1 MLAARSI
8 LLGRLL
14 ACMLIIALSGPAAAA
29 LQVPGTPVVS
39 DAPVPVSFPR
49 DDGPHDTNVEW
60 WYFTGHLL
68 TEEGDRYGFE
78 YVTFRAR
85 DGDLE
90 GYVSHFAITDNP
102 RRQFHFDQ
110 RLRGA
115 AGVASEAALLDLD
128 LSGWTMR
135 GGDGQFAL
143 AADMPGYAMRLDVAT
158 TKPAALHDGD
168 GYIDYGNGTASYY
181 YSWTRLAVSGELH
194 LGQGKVRVSGEAW
207 MDHQWG
213 DFATYQEGGWDWF
226 SAQLEDGTDVM
237 LYLIRDADGNTLRV
251 DGSIVSKDGELTVL
265 GEGDFAI
272 TVDGEWTSPKT
283 GTTYPSGWTITIPDH
298 ELSMTVRP
306 SLPDQELD
314 TRATTGVIYWEGEVV
329 VEATRRGRPVAGLG
343 YTELTGYA
351 PYEPLDLE
359 SSVGLA
365 TPVPDVRVKH
375 Y

>member
-1 MLAARSI
+1 MGVV
-8 LLGRLL
+8 GRLL
-14 ACMLIIALSGPAAAA
+14 ACILIIALSAPAAAA
-29 LQVPGTPVVS
+29 FHEPGTPVVS

-68 TEEGDRYGFE
+68 TEEGERYGFE
-78 YVTFRAR
+78 YVIFRAR
-85 DGDLE
+85 DGGLE
-90 GYVSHFAITDNP
+90 GYVFHFAITDNP

-115 AGVASEAALLDLD
+115 AGVAGDAAVLDLD

-135 GGDGQFAL
+135 GGAGRFAL

-181 YSWTRLAVSGELH
+181 YSWTRMAVSGELD
-194 LGQGKVRVSGEAW
+194 LGQGWQRVSGEAW

-213 DFATYQEGGWDWF
+213 DFATYQEGGWVWF
-226 SAQLEDGTDVM
+226 SAQLDDGTDVM
-237 LYLIRDADGNTLRV
+237 FYLIRDADGKTLRV
-251 DGSIVSKDGELTVL
+251 DGSIVSPDGELAVL

-272 TVDGEWTSPKT
+272 SVDGEWTSLET
-283 GTTYPSGWTITIPDH
+283 GTTYPSCWTITIPDH
-298 ELSMTVRP
+298 ELSLTVRP

-314 TRATTGVIYWEGEVV
+314 TRGTTGVIYWEGETEVA
-329 VEATRRGRPVAGLG
+329 ATHRGRPVAGLG

-359 SSVGLA
+359 SSVRIG
-365 TPVPDVRVKH
+365 TPVP
-375 Y
+375 